1 MIYFP
6 VHLFVRNDWKISR
19 FPSKIR
25 ILRWFT
31 VTADW
36 TRVLLPSCGLTGETV
51 NSLMFIYI
59 SNFPLPLPPLPGP
72 GRPSDRTKSWWPRSD
87 LRCGDVM
94 RCGQHEICLPSSHL
108 PLVSP
113 QSGQPDIKRHG
124 SNIKQD
130 KTSWR
135 DIVLNCSSSTVAQ
148 FYHPSRSVFA
158 GLNSGRTLIN
168 CWQENLLG

>member
-1 MIYFP
+1 MQSKCWDPNNHDNLPLAELTWPEASKLSQLRWERESMIYFP
-6 VHLFVRNDWKISR
+6 VRLFVRNDWKISR

-59 SNFPLPLPPLPGP
+59 SNLTSPSPPLPGP
-72 GRPSDRTKSWWPRSD
+72 GRPSHRTKSWWPRSD

-108 PLVSP
+108 PLVLS
-113 QSGQPDIKRHG
+113 QVSQI
-124 SNIKQD
+124 
-130 KTSWR
+130 
-135 DIVLNCSSSTVAQ
+135 
-148 FYHPSRSVFA
+148 
-158 GLNSGRTLIN
+158 
-168 CWQENLLG
+168 